1 MKREFKD
8 YFIDLIDSIDK
19 IEEFMKNITT
29 KLNWASLCAGIIIAF
44 IIV

>member
-29 KLNWASLCAGIIIAF
+29 KLN
-44 IIV
+44 